1 MLIPAPSENPVLADA
16 HAHLDEP
23 EMLPDQDQVVA
34 RARQAG
40 VSLII
45 NVGISRPN
53 SEAVLATAARYP
65 EVYAAVGVHPHG
77 AVSLT
82 PRELARLREL
92 AAHPKV
98 VALGEMGLDF
108 YRRRSPE
115 EVQRRAF
122 REQLEL
128 AWELKKPVVVHTRE
142 ATADTLA
149 LLREYRSRL
158 AGGVM
163 HCFGGSLAEAQA
175 FLDLGLYLSFS
186 GVLTY
191 PKAEPLRQVAREVPL
206 DRVLIETDCPYLA
219 PQAWRGRRNEPAYV
233 LAVAETLARLHDLPV
248 AEVARQTFHNALAAF
263 GLGAGQA
270 AFRKERRQAG
280 RP

>member
-1 MLIPAPSENPVLADA
+1 
-16 HAHLDEP
+16 
-23 EMLPDQDQVVA
+23 MLPDQEEVVV

-40 VSLII
+40 VGLII
-45 NVGISRPN
+45 NVGISGAS

-65 EVYAAVGVHPHG
+65 EVFATVGVHPHG
-77 AVSLT
+77 AATLT
-82 PRELARLREL
+82 SRGLLRLREL

-98 VALGEMGLDF
+98 VAVGEIGLDF

-149 LLREYRSRL
+149 ILTEHRSRL
-158 AGGVM
+158 VGGVM
-163 HCFGGSLAEAQA
+163 HCFGGSLAEARA

-191 PKAEPLRQVAREVPL
+191 PKAEPLREVARRLPL
-206 DRVLIETDCPYLA
+206 ERVLLETDCPYLA
-219 PQAWRGRRNEPAYV
+219 PQPWRGRRNEPAYV
-233 LAVAETLARLHDLPV
+233 AAVAETLARLHDLPLT
-248 AEVARQTFHNALAAF
+248 AVARQTWDNTLAAF
-263 GLGAGQA
+263 RLSPEAVACREEGEPQPRISVKT
-270 AFRKERRQAG
+270 FS
-280 RP
+280 

>member
-1 MLIPAPSENPVLADA
+1 MVLADS

-34 RARQAG
+34 RARAAG
-40 VSLII
+40 VALIV
-45 NVGISRPN
+45 NVGINPAN
-53 SEAVLATAARYP
+53 SEAVVATAARYP
-65 EVYAAVGVHPHG
+65 DVYATVGMHPHG
-77 AVSLT
+77 AAGLT
-82 PRELARLREL
+82 PRGLTRLAELAT
-92 AAHPKV
+92 HPRV

-115 EVQRRAF
+115 EVQRRVF
-122 REQLEL
+122 RELLDL

-149 LLREYRSRL
+149 ILREYRSRL

-163 HCFGGSLAEAQA
+163 HCFGGSLTEARA

-191 PKAEPLRQVAREVPL
+191 PQAEPLRQVARQVPL
-206 DRVLIETDCPYLA
+206 ERVLIETDCPYLA

-233 LAVAETLARLHDLPV
+233 AAVAETLAGLHELPV
-248 AEVARQTFHNALAAF
+248 AEVARVTFHNTLAAF
-263 GLGAGQA
+263 GLSAGLA
-270 AFRKERRQAG
+270 VARKGESRAG
-280 RP
+280 HP

>member
-1 MLIPAPSENPVLADA
+1 MILADS

-23 EMLPDQDQVVA
+23 EMLPDQGQVVA

-40 VSLII
+40 VALII
-45 NVGISRPN
+45 NVGINGAN

-77 AVSLT
+77 AAGLT

-149 LLREYRSRL
+149 ILTEYRSRL
-158 AGGVM
+158 TGGVM
-163 HCFGGSLAEAQA
+163 HCFGGSLTEARA

-191 PKAEPLRQVAREVPL
+191 PKAEPLRQVARQVPL
-206 DRVLIETDCPYLA
+206 ERVLIETDCPYLA
-219 PQAWRGRRNEPAYV
+219 PQAWRGKRNEPAYV
-233 LAVAETLARLHDLPV
+233 VAVAETLAELHGIPV
-248 AEVARQTFHNALAAF
+248 AEVARLTFENTLAAF
-263 GLGAGQA
+263 GLPAELA
-270 AFRKERRQAG
+270 AAPQERRQAG
-280 RP
+280 CS

>member
-1 MLIPAPSENPVLADA
+1 MILADS
-16 HAHLDEP
+16 HAHLNEP
-23 EMLPDQDQVVA
+23 EMLPDQEQVVA

-40 VSLII
+40 VALII
-45 NVGISRPN
+45 NVGISGAN
-53 SEAVLATAARYP
+53 SEAVLATAVRYP
-65 EVYAAVGVHPHG
+65 EVYATVGVHPHG

-98 VALGEMGLDF
+98 VAVGEVGLDF

-149 LLREYRSRL
+149 LLTECRSRL

-163 HCFGGSLAEAQA
+163 HCFGGSLAEARA

-191 PKAEPLRQVAREVPL
+191 PKAEPLRQVARQVPL
-206 DRVLIETDCPYLA
+206 ERVLIETDCPYLA
-219 PQAWRGRRNEPAYV
+219 PQAWRGKRNEPAYV
-233 LAVAETLARLHDLPV
+233 VAVAETLARLHEIPV
-248 AEVARQTFHNALAAF
+248 GEAARITFHNTLAAF
-263 GLGAGQA
+263 GLGAVA
-270 AFRKERRQAG
+270 AAPREAGRAG

>member
-1 MLIPAPSENPVLADA
+1 MILADS

-40 VSLII
+40 VALII
-45 NVGISRPN
+45 NVGINGAN
-53 SEAVLATAARYP
+53 SEAVLATADRYP

-77 AVSLT
+77 AVNLT
-82 PRELARLREL
+82 PRELARLRKL

-149 LLREYRSRL
+149 ILTEYRSRL
-158 AGGVM
+158 VGGVM
-163 HCFGGSLAEAQA
+163 HCFGGSLSEARA

-191 PKAEPLRQVAREVPL
+191 PKAEPLRQVARQVPL
-206 DRVLIETDCPYLA
+206 ERVLIETDCPYLA
-219 PQAWRGRRNEPAYV
+219 PQAWRGKRNEPAYV
-233 LAVAETLARLHDLPV
+233 AAVAETLAELHGIPV
-248 AEVARQTFHNALAAF
+248 AEVARLTFENTLAAF
-263 GLGAGQA
+263 GLSAELA
-270 AFRKERRQAG
+270 AAPQERRQAG